1 MAPLQTMKWGALAVL
16 LTGVSVPAQ
25 VVGATG
31 IMSEFAD
38 ILLPPVLASPAEQ
51 LEGARIRPPMLR
63 TDRSEGAILAPRSG
77 EAPAAIVRAPGPI
90 SNDRS
95 DDRLPRTAMAFTA
108 VPQTPPPS
116 VTKIADEGS
125 PVGGQGLSVLHL
137 DEGWQKIGF
146 VGGVCALA
154 VALFWRLG
162 LRARGRVLKPSYS
175 PTKQLDVEDGAPMAD
190 GARYATLREAVEA
203 MKAQATRR

>member
-1 MAPLQTMKWGALAVL
+1 MAPLQTMKWGALVVL

-25 VVGATG
+25 VVGAAG

-63 TDRSEGAILAPRSG
+63 TDRSEGAVVAPRSG
-77 EAPAAIVRAPGPI
+77 SAPAAIVYPHSRM
-90 SNDRS
+90 SNDG
-95 DDRLPRTAMAFTA
+95 LPRTAMVFTA

-116 VTKIADEGS
+116 VAKVAGEGR
-125 PVGGQGLSVLHL
+125 PAGGQGLSVLHL

-146 VGGVCALA
+146 VGGVSALA

-162 LRARGRVLKPSYS
+162 LRARGRVLKPSYKPAS
-175 PTKQLDVEDGAPMAD
+175 QLDVEDGAPMAD

>member
-1 MAPLQTMKWGALAVL
+1 MAPLQTMKWGALVVL

-25 VVGATG
+25 VVGAAG

-63 TDRSEGAILAPRSG
+63 TDRSEGAMVAPRSG
-77 EAPAAIVRAPGPI
+77 STPAAIVHPHSRM
-90 SNDRS
+90 SND
-95 DDRLPRTAMAFTA
+95 DREDGLPRTAMVFTA
-108 VPQTPPPS
+108 VPQAPPPS
-116 VTKIADEGS
+116 VAKMAGEAR
-125 PVGGQGLSVLHL
+125 PAAGQSLSVLHL

-146 VGGVCALA
+146 VGGVSALA

-162 LRARGRVLKPSYS
+162 LRARGRVLKPSYRPAS
-175 PTKQLDVEDGAPMAD
+175 QLDVEDGAPMAD